1 MPMIDVYVRTGTFAD
16 KHRLA
21 VDPAWKLKPRREG
34 DDRADRRR
42 AKRPMKGLTEETV
55 R

>member
-1 MPMIDVYVRTGTFAD
+1 MPMIDVYARTETFAD

-21 VDPAWKLKPRREG
+21 VDPAWKLQPRREV

-42 AKRPMKGLTEETV
+42 ARQPTKGLKEETV